1 MTNIIYRDSILK
13 TILIYN
19 IENKH
24 TNLINKLFEVIQ
36 NQHYISKFRNVSF
49 IKEKQNIRKIIK
61 IPYIIKDSLLNLD
74 KLPLDI
80 LKEINSYLS
89 FSIKYK
95 NLEINKC
102 YNINNYINSNNF
114 TNDYIIYNQIKND
127 IKLEY
132 TYEFYYLKDGY
143 YYPTNVRFLYAIQNT
158 SYSNTFVFF
167 KNLFILFAY
176 ILFTLFL
183 ISKRFLATIF
193 NFTF

>member
-1 MTNIIYRDSILK
+1 MTSIIYRDSILK

-24 TNLINKLFEVIQ
+24 TNLINKLFEIIQ
-36 NQHYISKFRNVSF
+36 NQHYISKFRNISF

-61 IPYIIKDSLLNLD
+61 IPYIIKDSILNLD

-80 LKEINSYLS
+80 LNEINSYLS

-102 YNINNYINSNNF
+102 YNINNYINSNYF

-127 IKLEY
+127 IKLDY

-167 KNLFILFAY
+167 KNLLILFAY